1 LSGCGNSRQ
10 AAGDREKA
18 LNGTGINSGFL
29 DDMARSSAARVA
41 EAVRHESVQA
51 LERRARCA
59 APSAPL
65 RLSASGFDVIAEL
78 KLRSPAAGPLRHESE
93 DWPARVAA
101 YARGGA
107 AAVSVLTEPS
117 RFDGSLEHLRR
128 AAAVLAPFGV
138 PAMRKDFLVDPYQ
151 VLEARAAGAG
161 GVLVILRMLTR
172 PRIDQLLDVAAEHGM
187 FVLLEAFDTAD
198 LTLARDLKTARAR
211 RQEGCAAGGQPAS
224 GGEMILMGVNCRDL
238 QTLEVVQER
247 FAALAPLLPDGWPAV
262 AESGVAS
269 GLDAQRMQQLG
280 YRLALI
286 GTALMASADPSLLLR
301 HIFDATRTLQ
311 P

>member
-1 LSGCGNSRQ
+1 M
-10 AAGDREKA
+10 
-18 LNGTGINSGFL
+18 TGFL

-41 EAVRHESVQA
+41 EAIRHESVDA
-51 LERRARCA
+51 LERRARRA

-78 KLRSPAAGPLRHESE
+78 KLRSPAAGQLSRESE
-93 DWPARVAA
+93 DWLGRVAA

-117 RFDGSLEHLRR
+117 RFDGSLDHLRR
-128 AAAVLAPFGV
+128 AAAVLAPLGV

-187 FVLLEAFDTAD
+187 FVLLEAFDAED
-198 LTLARDLKTARAR
+198 LAMARDLKTARAVR
-211 RQEGCAAGGQPAS
+211 HAGSAEGGSEFANGGELANGGEFAN

-238 QTLEVVQER
+238 QTLKVVQER
-247 FAALAPLLPDGWPAV
+247 FAALAPLLPEGWPAV

-269 GLDAQRMQQLG
+269 SLDARRMQQLG

-286 GTALMASADPSLLLR
+286 GTALMESGDPSQLLR
-301 HIFDATRTLQ
+301 HIFDATRTVQ

>member
-1 LSGCGNSRQ
+1 M
-10 AAGDREKA
+10 
-18 LNGTGINSGFL
+18 TGFL

-41 EAVRHESVQA
+41 EAIRRESVDA
-51 LERRARCA
+51 LERRARRA
-59 APSAPL
+59 APCAPL

-78 KLRSPAAGPLRHESE
+78 KLRSPAAGQLSRESE
-93 DWPARVAA
+93 DWPGRVAA

-128 AAAVLAPFGV
+128 AAAVLAPLGV

-187 FVLLEAFDTAD
+187 FVLLEAFDAAD
-198 LTLARDLKTARAR
+198 LDMARDLKTAR
-211 RQEGCAAGGQPAS
+211 PN

-238 QTLEVVQER
+238 QTLKVVEER
-247 FAALAPLLPDGWPAV
+247 FAALAPLLPAGWPAV

-269 GLDAQRMQQLG
+269 SLDARRMQQLG

-286 GTALMASADPSLLLR
+286 GTALMASGDPSLLLR
-301 HIFDATRTLQ
+301 HIFDATRTVQ